1 MNIQKPLVAALFAAA
16 LAGGIAVPSVAAA
29 DTGIY
34 LDVAPPP
41 PRHEV
46 IPSPRRGYI
55 WVPGYWD
62 YRGRHHVWVAGRYE
76 RDRPG
81 FVYYQPRW
89 TQRDNGWVMERGRW
103 DKRDRDHDG
112 VPDRLDHHPDNPRRN

>member
-1 MNIQKPLVAALFAAA
+1 MKIQKPLIAALFAAA
-16 LAGGIAVPSVAAA
+16 LAGGMAAPTAVSAAELFLN
-29 DTGIY
+29 I
-34 LDVAPPP
+34 APPA

-46 IPSPRRGYI
+46 VPAPRAGYI

-62 YRGRHHVWVAGRYE
+62 YRGRHHVWVGGRWE

-112 VPDRLDHHPDNPRRN
+112 TPDRLDNHPDNPRRN